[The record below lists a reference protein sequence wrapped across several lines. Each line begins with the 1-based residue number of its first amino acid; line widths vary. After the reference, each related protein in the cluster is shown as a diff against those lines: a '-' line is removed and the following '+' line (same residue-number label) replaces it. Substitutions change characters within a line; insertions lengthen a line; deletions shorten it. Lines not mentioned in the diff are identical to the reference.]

1 MAVCRSC
8 GTSNADGAKFCNE
21 CAAPLAAVAPPTEQR
36 KVVTV
41 LFADVTGSTQL
52 GEQLDPESLRHVLA
66 RYFETASAAIERH
79 GGTVEKFIGD
89 AVMAVFG
96 VPKVHE
102 DDALRAVRAA
112 ADLRSGLDAL
122 NVEIQRDYGT
132 SLQIRVGVNT
142 GEVVT
147 GTAERLATGDT
158 VNVAARLEQLA
169 EPGEVLI
176 GEPTWQLL
184 GDGAD
189 VKELAPATL
198 KGKSAP
204 LRVFRLLSVS
214 PSTARALNSPM
225 VGRTQ
230 QLQLLQNAFA
240 VACRDRACSLFT
252 VLGSAGVGKSRLVAE
267 FLRDVGASVVGGRC
281 LSYGEGNT
289 YWPHVEILTQLRS
302 GPTAHAA
309 AAAAA
314 QDAAVASAVS
324 AVLEEGT
331 GTTSSTDIAWGVRR
345 LLERVAEERPL
356 VVVVDDLHWAQPTL
370 LDLLDHVVDLSRD
383 YPILVLVMARPELL
397 DLRPG
402 WGGGKLN
409 STTVLLEPLDAA
421 ETEQLLQELAPDLDE
436 AGREQIRTASGG
448 NPLFVEA
455 MVPLV
460 EAAPDGQVAL
470 PPTIQAL
477 VAARLDQLDDPQ
489 RRVLACGAVEGQV
502 FHRGTIAALLPDEA
516 DLGSLL
522 TSLVRKDLLRP
533 DRSLVPGQDAF
544 RFRHLAIRDAAY
556 EALSKADRAELHK
569 GFAAWLDANV
579 QLPEQDE
586 LVGYHLEQSYQ
597 YRAQLGPVDD
607 AERVVAA
614 EAAARLEAAG
624 RKSLLRGD
632 ALAALNLLGRAQQLR
647 PEADLDLPLEMAR
660 HDALL
665 SCGRLDEAAEQMR
678 RVEEQAEASGD
689 RIGALRAQLTGLQCR
704 LALEPGRLGPEIQAV
719 LDGARPVLEAADDP
733 AALIPLW
740 RTVALIASYRCR
752 YGDSLAANLEVLRN
766 AELAGDVLEV
776 ARARTALARNV
787 TWSPLAVP
795 EALTLLDQLDSDAG
809 GADLDAKDCRSAL
822 FALRG
827 DVSEARELHEEVVRE
842 LLDRGRTL
850 SAAYAGQIGW
860 FIEVCAGELAA
871 AERVVRATYAQ
882 LEATGERSWLS
893 TQACYLAES
902 CYQGGRFDE
911 AGEWARRGRSLGDE
925 DDIITQAWADLIEAK
940 VLARRG
946 SHETAQELA
955 ARGVARS
962 EGIQNP
968 LLVAHA
974 LVWHAEVLHLSGPS
988 EPAAELFAR
997 GLVVMDDKGATAL
1010 SEHLRR
1016 HARSIGLTD

>member
-1 MAVCRSC
+1 VAVCRAC
-8 GTSNADGAKFCNE
+8 GTANADGAKFCNE
-21 CAAPLAAVAPPTEQR
+21 CAAPLAAQTAPTEQR

-52 GEQLDPESLRHVLA
+52 GEQLDPESLRRVLA
-66 RYFETASAAIERH
+66 RYFETASTAIERH

-112 ADLRSGLDAL
+112 ADMRTDLDAL

-204 LRVFRLLSVS
+204 LRVFRLLSVA
-214 PSTARALNSPM
+214 PPAARALNSPM
-225 VGRTQ
+225 VGRVQ
-230 QLQLLQNAFA
+230 QLQLLQNSFA

-267 FLRDVGASVVGGRC
+267 FLRDVDATVVGGRC
-281 LSYGEGNT
+281 LSYGEGIT
-289 YWPHVEILTQLRS
+289 YWPLVEILTQLRS
-302 GPTAHAA
+302 GPSA
-309 AAAAA
+309 
-314 QDAAVASAVS
+314 DAVAEAVSQDPPIAGAVS
-324 AVLEEGT
+324 AVLEHGT
-331 GTTSSTDIAWGVRR
+331 GATSSTDIAWGVRR

-356 VVVVDDLHWAQPTL
+356 VVVVDDVHWAEPTL

-383 YPILVLVMARPELL
+383 YPVLVLVMARPELL
-397 DLRPG
+397 EARPG

-409 STTVLLEPLDAA
+409 ATTVLLEPLDAD
-421 ETEQLLQELAPDLDE
+421 ETAQLLQELAPELDD
-436 AGREQIRTASGG
+436 AQRDRVRSASGG

-455 MVPLV
+455 LVPLMV
-460 EAAPDGQVAL
+460 AAPDGEVSI

-477 VAARLDQLDDPQ
+477 VAARLDQLDDAQ
-489 RRVLACGAVEGQV
+489 RRVLECGAVEGQT
-502 FHRGTIAALLPDEA
+502 FHRGTVANLLPEET
-516 DLGSLL
+516 DLAGQLA
-522 TSLVRKDLLRP
+522 SLVRKDLLRP
-533 DRSLVPGQDAF
+533 DRAAVPGEEAF
-544 RFRHLAIRDAAY
+544 RFRHLVIRDAAY
-556 EALSKADRAELHK
+556 EALPKARRAELHR
-569 GFAAWLDANV
+569 GFAHWLQQATG
-579 QLPEQDE
+579 LPELNE
-586 LVGYHLEQSYQ
+586 LVGYHLEQSYH
-597 YRAQLGPVDD
+597 YREQLGPVDD
-607 AERVVAA
+607 AARAVAA

-632 ALAALNLLGRAQQLR
+632 ALAALNLLGRARGLR
-647 PEADLDLPLEMAR
+647 PEADLDLSLEMAR

-665 SCGRLDEAAEQMR
+665 SCGRLEEAAEQMR
-678 RVEEQAEASGD
+678 LVVAQAEARGD
-689 RIGALRAQLTGLQCR
+689 RIGALRAQLTGLETR
-704 LALEPGRLGPEIQAV
+704 LAMEPGRLGPELQAV

-740 RTVALIASYRCR
+740 RTVALLASYRCR
-752 YGDSLAANLEVLRN
+752 FGDSLTAYGEVHRY
-766 AELAGDVLEV
+766 ATLAGDLLQQE
-776 ARARTALARNV
+776 RARSSLAQTAPWAPLPIGEALA
-787 TWSPLAVP
+787 
-795 EALTLLDQLDSDAG
+795 LLDEWGAEAETEDLHALDSRAI
-809 GADLDAKDCRSAL
+809 LL
-822 FALRG
+822 ALRG
-827 DVSEARELHEEVVRE
+827 DTTEARALHERVVRE
-842 LLDRGRTL
+842 LLDRGRVL
-850 SAAYAGQIGW
+850 SAAYAGQVGW
-860 FIEVCAGELAA
+860 FIEVCAGAMAA

-893 TQACYLAES
+893 TQACYLAE
-902 CYQGGRFDE
+902 CRYQDGRLDE
-911 AGEWARRGRSLGDE
+911 AEEWARRGRSLGDE

-940 VLARRG
+940 ALAGRG
-946 SHETAQELA
+946 SHEAAQELA
-955 ARGVARS
+955 ERGLARTEGV
-962 EGIQNP
+962 QNP

-974 LVWHAEVLHLSGPS
+974 LVWNAEVLHFAGRS

-997 GLVVMDDKGATAL
+997 GMDVVAAKGATAL
-1010 SEHLRR
+1010 AEHLRR
-1016 HARSIGLTD
+1016 HAHSIGLTD